1 MGGMRPSSTPLENR
15 FVPVVRAAVNVGFG
29 AEPVEIPI
37 AGGSL
42 PDAVWTIDLG
52 RPSFLVPYANR
63 DEANHSPN
71 ENLLLENFYAG
82 IRTSAVLLAKLATST
97 E

>member
-1 MGGMRPSSTPLENR
+1 MTR
-15 FVPVVRAAVNVGFG
+15 GFG
-29 AEPVEIPI
+29 VAPGEIPI

-42 PDAVWTIDLG
+42 PDAVWTKDLG

-71 ENLLLENFYAG
+71 ENLVLENFYAG
-82 IRTSAVLLAKLATST
+82 IRSTANLLAGLATLD
-97 E
+97 EPAG